1 MLSPKRHLSYWF
13 ACGTAALIYRI
24 SPWTSQEPRRDPFIW
39 MILLCIVT
47 SRLSQRLIFQ
57 YQSPFLK
64 LAIYYTLLSCTMFS
78 LGSLTDTLVDNHT
91 SPDLSGSV
99 SQERRKVII
108 HLLLGFVVVAEAEWR
123 VDRVRL
129 HAIVSFLALVLL
141 PHISNFQEANSS
153 FKLGN

>member
-1 MLSPKRHLSYWF
+1 
-13 ACGTAALIYRI
+13 
-24 SPWTSQEPRRDPFIW
+24 
-39 MILLCIVT
+39 
-47 SRLSQRLIFQ
+47 
-57 YQSPFLK
+57 
-64 LAIYYTLLSCTMFS
+64 MFS